1 MKKLIGAILF
11 VWSFLFATGA
21 SAVTVYYQP
30 TPYPL
35 WKMDGSL
42 MPQYLNIV
50 HIHDGWMNSYYP
62 AIKPFQRDDKLQVGG
77 WGDVYNTYIQFD
89 LTGLPSDVT
98 QSVLWLMP
106 FSRGDNSTPTGVD
119 FWWPPTSWDTT
130 MTWDNQPAVQYPQD
144 YYGGRAAPTV
154 NQWWGTDITS
164 IYRAWKNGTW
174 TKNGLRLEPW
184 LKNNNFDVFRSSRYA
199 DYVNDPYADGK
210 RPILGLT
217 FTPTLE
223 LKMPLPGGY
232 SWLLTNEIGG
242 YEFKGE
248 SPWPDTA
255 HGDGGSNGNY
265 YSIDISWKN
274 NGSTYGQYNTPVL
287 AASGGKVI
295 EVGGGNNPGDL
306 NGFYVVIDHDSDGQI
321 ITGFTTRYLHLK
333 QAAARANGT
342 LLAVGNSVNQGDQIG
357 IMGTTGKDA
366 SGNPT
371 STAEHLHFGV
381 RYQNKGY
388 SYTTELT
395 KAIMEG
401 KLLKSYQTECAVNS
415 SGVPTSRIR
424 YYTSTIVPTGI

>member
-42 MPQYLNIV
+42 IPQYLNMV

-232 SWLLTNEIGG
+232 SWLLT
-242 YEFKGE
+242 
-248 SPWPDTA
+248 
-255 HGDGGSNGNY
+255 
-265 YSIDISWKN
+265 
-274 NGSTYGQYNTPVL
+274 
-287 AASGGKVI
+287 I

-424 YYTSTIVPTGI
+424 YYTST